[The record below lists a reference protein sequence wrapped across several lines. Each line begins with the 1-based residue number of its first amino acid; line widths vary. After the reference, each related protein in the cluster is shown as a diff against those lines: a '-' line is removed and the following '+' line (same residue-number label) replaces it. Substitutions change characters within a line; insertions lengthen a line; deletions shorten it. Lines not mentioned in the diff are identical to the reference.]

1 MTSVQ
6 LLPITPALREAL
18 HTPAELARRHD
29 AHLGAVAD
37 LARQIAEQS
46 EAHRLTTG
54 APPAWSGHLAVDVAT
69 RLVVGTCGYKSAPR
83 ADGGVEIAY
92 FTFPPF
98 ERQGYG
104 GAMAGALVRQAV
116 ASDEVRAIHAHTLP
130 ERNASARILTRL
142 GFTCTGTVIDDP
154 ADGPVWHW
162 ERPARDGHALAD
174 RADVAT
180 SAVRE

>member
-6 LLPITPALREAL
+6 LLPITLALREAL
-18 HTPAELARRHD
+18 NTPDQFARRFD
-29 AHLGAVAD
+29 ARLDGVAEM
-37 LARQIAEQS
+37 ARQIADQS

-54 APPAWSGHLAVDVAT
+54 APPEWSGHLAVDPT
-69 RLVVGTCGYKSAPR
+69 IRQVVGTGGYKSAPR
-83 ADGGVEIAY
+83 PDGGIEIAY

-104 GAMAGALVRQAV
+104 GAIARALVRQAA
-116 ASDEVRAIHAHTLP
+116 ASGAVRVIHAHTLP

-162 ERPARDGHALAD
+162 ERPADDGEAITDLAGG
-174 RADVAT
+174 AT
-180 SAVRE
+180 SVNGA

>member
-18 HTPAELARRHD
+18 HTPDAFAHRHDARLGAAAELAR
-29 AHLGAVAD
+29 AIAD
-37 LARQIAEQS
+37 QN
-46 EAHRLTTG
+46 EAYRLTVG
-54 APPAWSGHLAVDVAT
+54 APPEWSGHLVVDLAS

-83 ADGGVEIAY
+83 ADGGIEIAY

-104 GAMAGALVRQAV
+104 GAMAGALVRQAA
-116 ASDEVRAIHAHTLP
+116 ASDAVRVIHAHTLP
-130 ERNASARILTRL
+130 ERNASTRILTRL

-162 ERPARDGHALAD
+162 ERAAQDD
-174 RADVAT
+174 
-180 SAVRE
+180 